1 MSDDLSILITG
12 RDGVSRK
19 CANRVQAVIWAG
31 NIHECARTLGF
42 GLFDPDGAVPC
53 EMGSRVTFQREG
65 AGLFD
70 GFIFGRDRDVES
82 PVIDL
87 TCADRGLYLKRN
99 KAAYKFK
106 GMTPEAITRRLCGDF
121 GIAVGAL
128 AETGVPISRN
138 YPGVSLYAM
147 IATAYSLAAEQ
158 TGERYA
164 VRFRGEAMEVV
175 AKRKGAETLVIQ
187 PGSNLRGGTVSE
199 SVESMINQVAV
210 YDDNGVKVG
219 TYRDDEAIGLYGL
232 MQEYLKQT
240 KGKDSAKEAKKLL
253 EDNGV
258 TQKITITVDPGNPD
272 LIAGNCVVLRE
283 SVTGL
288 YGLFWVDADTHT
300 WTKDG
305 GYSTKLTLNFKNIM
319 DEQEAGSLPTT

>member
-1 MSDDLSILITG
+1 MSDELNLLING
-12 RDGVSRK
+12 RE
-19 CANRVQAVIWAG
+19 CAERVQAVTWAG
-31 NIHECARTLGF
+31 SISECARTLDF
-42 GLFDPDGAVPC
+42 GLFDPEGAVPC
-53 EMGSRVTFQREG
+53 EMGSRVVYRRGGTV
-65 AGLFD
+65 LLD
-70 GFIFGRDRDVES
+70 GFIFSRGRDMEGAVL
-82 PVIDL
+82 DL
-87 TCADRGLYLKRN
+87 SCADRGLYLKRN
-99 KAAYKFK
+99 KTAYKFK
-106 GMTPEAITRRLCGDF
+106 STTPEAITRRICGDF
-121 GIAVGAL
+121 GITVGTL

-164 VRFRGEAMEVV
+164 IRFRGEALEVV
-175 AKRKGAETLVIQ
+175 AKRKGTETLVIQ
-187 PGSNLRGGTVSE
+187 PGSNLRGGTVTE
-199 SVESMINQVAV
+199 SVESMINQVAI

-219 TYRDDEAIGLYGL
+219 TYRDEEAIGLYGL
-232 MQEYLKQT
+232 MQEYLKQI
-240 KGKDSAKEAKKLL
+240 KDKDSAKEAKKLL

-258 TQKITITVDPGNPD
+258 TQKISVTVDPGHPD

-288 YGLFWVDADTHT
+288 YGLFWIDADAHT

-319 DEQEAGSLPTT
+319 DEQEAGSLPTA